1 MRASGQTII
10 NYFAENF
17 AFLED
22 LFNFSKKDNFF
33 IANEVL
39 INRCNSK
46 NVNVKKLE
54 EYKIVK
60 PLADGNYELNKR
72 FTNFIAFLIDDF
84 RLDLPESIKKHQN
97 SIEEIYRQITL
108 DNFTLNKQKTTNQII
123 ELSNGLMNE
132 IQEFGLQIEANTN
145 QLFVETTEIAR
156 NKDKLD
162 YADRIRKATYLIE
175 NYIKPLNDILSKE
188 HTNSFVKQLGRISD
202 FANLQRHEQTDL
214 GLLNQFQRL
223 YQRILNINDSILRN
237 SSIMA
242 KDVTPLIDRLRTEN
256 EIMKGV
262 ETFLL
267 NAKRGK
273 IEQKVCLSELKS
285 KRSRIVYAKSFELSA
300 KSVFE
305 ILKKQEHVNLSNS
318 QPIEKEDLWIFD
330 KGSYKEK
337 FLQALPID
345 NFFGWCYETLNNEV
359 QEKINS
365 EKFYYLSSLLF
376 EKEIQAEFLLSDK
389 FEINLEDYIL
399 KVPHVKINLLSD
411 EKH

>member
-17 AFLED
+17 AFLEE

-33 IANEVL
+33 ITNEVL
-39 INRCNSK
+39 TNRCNAK

-60 PLADGNYELNKR
+60 PLTDGNYELNKR
-72 FTNFIAFLIDDF
+72 FTDFISFLIDDF
-84 RLDLPESIKKHQN
+84 RLDLPESIKKYQN
-97 SIEEIYRQITL
+97 SIEKIYTQITL
-108 DNFTLNKQKTTNQII
+108 DNLTLNKQKTTNQII

-132 IQEFGLQIEANTN
+132 IQEFGLQIEANTS
-145 QLFVETTEIAR
+145 QLFAETTEIAK

-162 YADRIRKATYLIE
+162 YADRIRKATDLIE

-188 HTNSFVKQLGRISD
+188 HNSSFVKQLGRISD
-202 FANLQRHEQTDL
+202 FANLQRHEQTDI

-223 YQRILNINDSILRN
+223 YQRILNINESILKN

-285 KRSRIVYAKSFELSA
+285 KRSRSVYAKSFELSA
-300 KSVFE
+300 KAVFE
-305 ILKKQEHVNLSNS
+305 ILKKREPVNLSS
-318 QPIEKEDLWIFD
+318 TQLVEQQDLWIFD
-330 KGSYKEK
+330 KETYKEK
-337 FLQALPID
+337 LLQALPID
-345 NFFGWCYETLNNEV
+345 NFFEWCYDTLNKEV
-359 QEKINS
+359 QESINS
-365 EKFYYLSSLLF
+365 EKFYYISSLLF
-376 EKEIQAEFLLSDK
+376 EKEIQAEFLVADK
-389 FEINLEDYIL
+389 FEIDLADYIL
-399 KVPHVKINLLSD
+399 KVPHIKINLLKD

>member
-17 AFLED
+17 AFLEE

-39 INRCNSK
+39 INRCNNK

-60 PLADGNYELNKR
+60 PLAEGNYELNKR
-72 FTNFIAFLIDDF
+72 FTDFIAFLIDDF
-84 RLDLPESIKKHQN
+84 RLDLPESIKKYQN
-97 SIEEIYRQITL
+97 SIEEIYTQITL
-108 DNFTLNKQKTTNQII
+108 DNLTLNKQKTTNQII

-145 QLFVETTEIAR
+145 QLFVETTEIAK

-162 YADRIRKATYLIE
+162 YADRIRKATNLIE

-202 FANLQRHEQTDL
+202 FANLQRHEQTDI
-214 GLLNQFQRL
+214 GLQKQFQRL
-223 YQRILNINDSILRN
+223 YQRILNNKESILKN

-273 IEQKVCLSELKS
+273 IEQKICFSELKNRH
-285 KRSRIVYAKSFELSA
+285 KTYNKNFDLSA
-300 KSVFE
+300 KNIFE
-305 ILKKQEHVNLSNS
+305 ILKKREPVNLSNT
-318 QPIEKEDLWIFD
+318 QIVEQQDLWIFD
-330 KGSYKEK
+330 KETYKEK
-337 FLQALPID
+337 LLQALPID
-345 NFFGWCYETLNNEV
+345 NFFEWCFETLNKEI
-359 QEKINS
+359 QENINS
-365 EKFYYLSSLLF
+365 EKFYYISSLLF
-376 EKEIQAEFLLSDK
+376 EKEIQAEFLVADK
-389 FEINLEDYIL
+389 FEIDLADYIL
-399 KVPHVKINLLSD
+399 KVPHIKINLLKD

>member
-17 AFLED
+17 VFLEE

-39 INRCNSK
+39 INRCNAK

-72 FTNFIAFLIDDF
+72 FTDFIAFLIDDF
-84 RLDLPESIKKHQN
+84 RLDLPESIKKYQN
-97 SIEEIYRQITL
+97 SIEEIYTQITL
-108 DNFTLNKQKTTNQII
+108 DNLTLNKQKTTNQII

-145 QLFVETTEIAR
+145 QLFAETTEIAK

-162 YADRIRKATYLIE
+162 YADRIRKATDLIE

-202 FANLQRHEQTDL
+202 FANLQRHEQTDI

-223 YQRILNINDSILRN
+223 YQRILNINESILKN

-285 KRSRIVYAKSFELSA
+285 KRSRNVYAKSFELSA
-300 KSVFE
+300 KNVFE
-305 ILKKQEHVNLSNS
+305 ILKKREPVNLSNS
-318 QPIEKEDLWIFD
+318 QLIEQQDLWM
-330 KGSYKEK
+330 S
-337 FLQALPID
+337 
-345 NFFGWCYETLNNEV
+345 
-359 QEKINS
+359 
-365 EKFYYLSSLLF
+365 
-376 EKEIQAEFLLSDK
+376 
-389 FEINLEDYIL
+389 
-399 KVPHVKINLLSD
+399 
-411 EKH
+411 

>member
-17 AFLED
+17 AFLEE

-33 IANEVL
+33 ITNEVL
-39 INRCNSK
+39 INRCNAK

-54 EYKIVK
+54 EYKIVR
-60 PLADGNYELNKR
+60 PLADGNYEWNER
-72 FTNFIAFLIDDF
+72 FVSFIEFLINDF
-84 RLDLPESIKKHQN
+84 RLDLPESIKKHQS
-97 SIEEIYRQITL
+97 SIEEIYTQITL
-108 DNFTLNKQKTTNQII
+108 DNLTLNKQKTTNQII
-123 ELSNGLMNE
+123 VLSNDLMKN
-132 IQEFGLQIEANTN
+132 IQEFSLQIEANTN
-145 QLFVETTEIAR
+145 QLFVETTEIAK

-162 YADRIRKATYLIE
+162 YADRIRKATNLIE

-188 HTNSFVKQLGRISD
+188 HTNSFIKQLGRISD
-202 FANLQRHEQTDL
+202 FANLQRHEQTDI

-223 YQRILNINDSILRN
+223 YQRILNINESILKN

-285 KRSRIVYAKSFELSA
+285 KRSRNVYAKSFELSA
-300 KSVFE
+300 KNVFE
-305 ILKKQEHVNLSNS
+305 ILKKREPVNLSNS
-318 QPIEKEDLWIFD
+318 QLIEQQDLWIFD
-330 KGSYKEK
+330 KETYKEK
-337 FLQALPID
+337 LLQALPID
-345 NFFGWCYETLNNEV
+345 NFFEWCYETLNKEV
-359 QEKINS
+359 QENINS
-365 EKFYYLSSLLF
+365 EKFYYISSLLF
-376 EKEIQAEFLLSDK
+376 EKEIQAEFLVADK
-389 FEINLEDYIL
+389 FEIDLADYIL
-399 KVPHVKINLLSD
+399 KVPHIKINLLKN
-411 EKH
+411 EN

>member
-17 AFLED
+17 AFLEE
-22 LFNFSKKDNFF
+22 LFNFSKKDNFY

-39 INRCNSK
+39 INRCNVK

-60 PLADGNYELNKR
+60 PLADGNYEFNKR
-72 FTNFIAFLIDDF
+72 FTDFIAFLIDDF
-84 RLDLPESIKKHQN
+84 RLDLPESIKKYQN
-97 SIEEIYRQITL
+97 SIEEIYTQITL

-123 ELSNGLMNE
+123 ELSNGLTNE
-132 IQEFGLQIEANTN
+132 IQEFGLQIETNTN
-145 QLFVETTEIAR
+145 QLFAETTEIAK

-162 YADRIRKATYLIE
+162 YADRIRKATDLIE

-202 FANLQRHEQTDL
+202 FANLQRHEQTDI

-223 YQRILNINDSILRN
+223 YQRILNINESILKN

-242 KDVTPLIDRLRTEN
+242 KDVTPLIDRLRSEN

-273 IEQKVCLSELKS
+273 IEQKVILSELKS
-285 KRSRIVYAKSFELSA
+285 KRSRNVYAKSFELSA
-300 KSVFE
+300 KNVFE
-305 ILKKQEHVNLSNS
+305 ILKKREPVNLANS
-318 QPIEKEDLWIFD
+318 QLVEQQDLWIFD
-330 KGSYKEK
+330 KETYKEK
-337 FLQALPID
+337 LLQALPID
-345 NFFGWCYETLNNEV
+345 NFFEWCYDTLIKEV
-359 QEKINS
+359 QENINS
-365 EKFYYLSSLLF
+365 EKFYYISSLLF
-376 EKEIQAEFLLSDK
+376 EKEIQAEFLVADK
-389 FEINLEDYIL
+389 FEIDLADYIL
-399 KVPHVKINLLSD
+399 KVPHIKINLLKN
-411 EKH
+411 EN

>member
-1 MRASGQTII
+1 MKASGQTTI

-17 AFLED
+17 AFLEE

-33 IANEVL
+33 VVNEVL
-39 INRCNSK
+39 INRCNAK
-46 NVNVKKLE
+46 NINVKKLE

-72 FTNFIAFLIDDF
+72 FTDFIAFLIDDF
-84 RLDLPESIKKHQN
+84 RLDLPESINKYQN
-97 SIEEIYRQITL
+97 SIDEIYTQITL
-108 DNFTLNKQKTTNQII
+108 DNLTLNKQKTTNQII

-132 IQEFGLQIEANTN
+132 IQDFGLQIEANTN
-145 QLFVETTEIAR
+145 QLFVETTEIAK
-156 NKDKLD
+156 NNDKLD
-162 YADRIRKATYLIE
+162 YADRISKATHLIE

-202 FANLQRHEQTDL
+202 FANLQRHEQNDL

-223 YQRILNINDSILRN
+223 YQRILNINESILKN

-273 IEQKVCLSELKS
+273 IEEKFCLSELKS
-285 KRSRIVYAKSFELSA
+285 KRSRNVYAKSFELNA
-300 KSVFE
+300 KSIFE
-305 ILKKQEHVNLSNS
+305 ILKKQQPVNLTNNQSIK
-318 QPIEKEDLWIFD
+318 QQDLWIFD
-330 KGSYKEK
+330 KEAYKEK
-337 FLQALPID
+337 LLQGLPID
-345 NFFGWCYETLNNEV
+345 NFFDWCYQTLKNEV
-359 QEKINS
+359 QENINS
-365 EKFYYLSSLLF
+365 EKFYYISSLLF
-376 EKEIQAEFLLSDK
+376 EKEIQAEFLYSDK
-389 FEINLEDYIL
+389 FEINLVDYIL
-399 KVPHVKINLLSD
+399 KVPHIKIKLLKN
-411 EKH
+411 EN

>member
-17 AFLED
+17 AFLEE

-33 IANEVL
+33 VSNEVL
-39 INRCNSK
+39 INRCNAK
-46 NVNVKKLE
+46 NINVKKLE

-60 PLADGNYELNKR
+60 SLADGNYELNKR
-72 FTNFIAFLIDDF
+72 FTDFIAFLIDDF
-84 RLDLPESIKKHQN
+84 RLDLPESIKKYQTA
-97 SIEEIYRQITL
+97 IEEIYTQITL
-108 DNFTLNKQKTTNQII
+108 DNLTLNKQKTINQII

-145 QLFVETTEIAR
+145 QLFAETTEIAK

-162 YADRIRKATYLIE
+162 YTDRIRKATDLIE

-202 FANLQRHEQTDL
+202 FSNLQRHEQTDI

-223 YQRILNINDSILRN
+223 YQRISNINESILKN

-273 IEQKVCLSELKS
+273 IEQRVCLSEFKIRYKTYS
-285 KRSRIVYAKSFELSA
+285 KHWDLSA
-300 KSVFE
+300 KNVFE
-305 ILKKQEHVNLSNS
+305 ILKKREPVNLSNL
-318 QPIEKEDLWIFD
+318 QFVEQQDLWIFD
-330 KGSYKEK
+330 KETYKNK
-337 FLQALPID
+337 LLQSLPID
-345 NFFGWCYETLNNEV
+345 NFFEWCYDTLSKDV
-359 QEKINS
+359 QENINS
-365 EKFYYLSSLLF
+365 EKFYYISSLLF
-376 EKEIQAEFLLSDK
+376 EKEIQAEFVVADK
-389 FEINLEDYIL
+389 FEIDLSDYIL
-399 KVPHVKINLLSD
+399 KVPHVKINLLKD